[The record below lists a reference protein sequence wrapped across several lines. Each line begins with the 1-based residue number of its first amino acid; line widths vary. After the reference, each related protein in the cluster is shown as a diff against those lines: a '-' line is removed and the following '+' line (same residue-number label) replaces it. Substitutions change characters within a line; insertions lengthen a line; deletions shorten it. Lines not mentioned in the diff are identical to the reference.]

1 MDLRLVSEKLS
12 QPPFNKNL
20 SVIQL
25 HDEVPAYALIQLIS
39 DVAAY
44 LEEGGP
50 VSSVH
55 KVDIRNEEPEATAW
69 RISEF
74 MRILKFR
81 GPGLD
86 PNSLRQE
93 IQDADRPLLLEILH
107 FLMKD
112 MAIHKKRCYLAPFLE
127 FVDVPS
133 DYMQDDGMASPPLH
147 FVITSKITFF
157 FREVMLELSEQVSIM
172 QDQFKELHKYVEGL
186 RTTGGATASIKREIQ
201 QMEEEKQQVLSK
213 IGKIKKKVEQVPNHQ
228 VWLEAAKKLRTEQ
241 QAESNLSE
249 RIREQRNAV
258 QNADKK
264 YAAAQ
269 QTLKEVRNTSMSG
282 GAEALL
288 AKIQEECK
296 MNKYLAKENLPKSM
310 EETKQ
315 RIRDL
320 KRVISEP
327 PLREADFEN
336 MDNEIKELNA
346 ETAKLAEKKLLK
358 SNSGDDKLALFRQQ
372 AAIIARKKEGTAQKL
387 NSLTEEVNK
396 LSDELDSRR
405 DQNRGGFGGGSNGG
419 RPLKGD
425 DLKKYISE
433 LRGKSNIYKLKR
445 SELSE
450 IQAEFGILQR
460 TEQILRSREQNMS
473 SSLTEIER
481 RSGVQGYHS
490 QRDDLEKVSERKS
503 EMDELKGK
511 TLNEIS
517 EIISSLVTGINDK
530 KTVLAPVIQELR
542 KLRVVASDLEAD
554 YVERKRHYDGLMVG
568 LDSEAIKLE
577 QEVKGYRQDIQ
588 NDQSRFHYLNM
599 SIGLIDIAQ
608 DKVLHEMKAYIG
620 GDDAVE
626 AQQKARGFKT
636 YRDVYNKKI
645 IEQENAGKSLRE
657 QQKEIKAKHEPN
669 VKQLSFFTD
678 VKKLLQLKVAHNQ
691 KLLSGGGMDTSGFT
705 QITQDRLVL

>member
-25 HDEVPAYALIQLIS
+25 HD
-39 DVAAY
+39 
-44 LEEGGP
+44 EEGGP

-127 FVDVPS
+127 FVDVPFRL
-133 DYMQDDGMASPPLH
+133 YARRWYGRHSPFAFPQRSR
-147 FVITSKITFF
+147 FPSCKINSRSFINMW
-157 FREVMLELSEQVSIM
+157 RACVP
-172 QDQFKELHKYVEGL
+172 
-186 RTTGGATASIKREIQ
+186 TGGATASIKREIQ

-269 QTLKEVRNTSMSG
+269 QTLKEVR
-282 GAEALL
+282 
-288 AKIQEECK
+288 
-296 MNKYLAKENLPKSM
+296 SM

-327 PLREADFEN
+327 PLREVDFEN

-396 LSDELDSRR
+396 LSDELESRR
-405 DQNRGGFGGGSNGG
+405 DQNRGGLGGGSNGG

>member
-1 MDLRLVSEKLS
+1 MDLRLVSDKLN

-25 HDEVPAYALIQLIS
+25 HDEVPAYALVQLIS

-50 VSSVH
+50 VPSVH

-86 PNSLRQE
+86 VNSLRQE
-93 IQDADRPLLLEILH
+93 IQDADRPLLLEILY

-112 MAIHKKRCYLAPFLE
+112 MALHKKRCYLAPFLE
-127 FVDVPS
+127 IVDVPS
-133 DYMQDDGMASPPLH
+133 DYMQDD
-147 FVITSKITFF
+147 
-157 FREVMLELSEQVSIM
+157 VMLELSEQVSMM

-228 VWLEAAKKLRTEQ
+228 IWLEAAKKLRIEQ
-241 QAESNLSE
+241 QSEANLLE

-288 AKIQEECK
+288 AKMQEECK

-327 PLREADFEN
+327 PLREVDFDK
-336 MDNEIKELNA
+336 MDNEIKELNN

-358 SNSGDDKLALFRQQ
+358 ANSGDDKLALFRQQ

-387 NSLTEEVNK
+387 NSLTEEVTK

-405 DQNRGGFGGGSNGG
+405 EQTRGPGGG
-419 RPLKGD
+419 RVLKGD

-433 LRGKSNIYKLKR
+433 LRGKSNTYKLKR
-445 SELSE
+445 AELSE
-450 IQAEFGILQR
+450 IQAESGILQR
-460 TEQILRSREQNMS
+460 TEQILRTRQQSMD
-473 SSLTEIER
+473 SSLSEIER
-481 RSGVQGYHS
+481 RSGVPGYHA
-490 QRDDLEKVSERKS
+490 QRDNLEKVSERKS
-503 EMDELKGK
+503 EIDELKGK

-517 EIISSLVTGINDK
+517 EIISSLVNGINEK

-568 LDSEAIKLE
+568 LDSEAVKLE

-599 SIGLIDIAQ
+599 SIGLIDVAQ
-608 DKVLHEMKAYIG
+608 EKVLHEMKAYIG
-620 GDDAVE
+620 GDDAIE

-645 IEQENAGKSLRE
+645 VEQENAGKSLRE
-657 QQKEIKAKHEPN
+657 QQKDIKAKHEPN

-691 KLLSGGGMDTSGFT
+691 RLLNGGGMDTSGFT

>member
-1 MDLRLVSEKLS
+1 MDLRLVSDRLA

-25 HDEVPAYALIQLIS
+25 HDEVPAYALVQLIS

-50 VSSVH
+50 IPSIH
-55 KVDIRNEEPEATAW
+55 KVDIRNEEPDATAW
-69 RISEF
+69 RIGEF

-81 GPGLD
+81 GQGLD
-86 PNSLRQE
+86 VNQLRQE
-93 IQDADRPLLLEILH
+93 IQDADRPLLLEILY
-107 FLMKD
+107 FLLKD
-112 MAIHKKRCYLAPFLE
+112 VAIHKKRCYLAPFLE

-133 DYMQDDGMASPPLH
+133 DYMQDD
-147 FVITSKITFF
+147 
-157 FREVMLELSEQVSIM
+157 VMLELSEQVSEL
-172 QDQFKELHKYVEGL
+172 QDQFKELHKYIEGL
-186 RTTGGATASIKREIQ
+186 RATGGATSSIKREIQ
-201 QMEEEKQQVLSK
+201 QMEEEKQQCLVGSC
-213 IGKIKKKVEQVPNHQ
+213 
-228 VWLEAAKKLRTEQ
+228 KKLRMEQ
-241 QAESNLSE
+241 QSEANLTE
-249 RIREQRNAV
+249 RIREQRAAV

-288 AKIQEECK
+288 AKMQEECK
-296 MNKYLAKENLPKSM
+296 MNKYLATENLPKSM

-327 PLREADFEN
+327 PLREVDFEN

-346 ETAKLAEKKLLK
+346 DTARLAEQKLLK
-358 SNSGDDKLALFRQQ
+358 AGSGDGKLALFRQQ

-387 NSLTEEVNK
+387 NSLTEEIMK
-396 LSDELDSRR
+396 LSDELEARR
-405 DQNRGGFGGGSNGG
+405 DQNRGPGG
-419 RPLKGD
+419 RALKGD
-425 DLKKYISE
+425 DLKKYVSE
-433 LRGKSNIYKLKR
+433 LRGKSNIFKLKR
-445 SELSE
+445 AELSE

-460 TEQILRSREQNMS
+460 TEQILRTREHTMNA
-473 SSLTEIER
+473 SLSEIER
-481 RSGVQGYHS
+481 RSGVPGYHA
-490 QRDDLEKVSERKS
+490 QRDNLEKVSERKS

-517 EIISSLVTGINDK
+517 EIISSIVSSINEK

-554 YVERKRHYDGLMVG
+554 YVEKKRHYDGMMVG
-568 LDSEAIKLE
+568 LDSEAVKLE

-588 NDQSRFHYLNM
+588 NDQSRYHYLNM

-608 DKVLHEMKAYIG
+608 DKVLNEMKAYIG

-626 AQQKARGFKT
+626 AQQKAH
-636 YRDVYNKKI
+636 V
-645 IEQENAGKSLRE
+645 EQENAGKALRD

-669 VKQLSFFTD
+669 VKQLAFFTD
-678 VKKLLQLKVAHNQ
+678 VKKLLQLKHKRISLSAVDI
-691 KLLSGGGMDTSGFT
+691 LLLCF
-705 QITQDRLVL
+705 L